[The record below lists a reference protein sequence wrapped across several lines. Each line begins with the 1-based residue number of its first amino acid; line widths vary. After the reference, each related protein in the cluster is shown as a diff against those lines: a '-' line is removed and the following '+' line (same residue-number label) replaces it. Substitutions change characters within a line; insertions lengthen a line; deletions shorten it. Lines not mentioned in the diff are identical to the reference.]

1 MTNAEREVYLP
12 EVFNRA
18 FREALIGPDADIAL
32 AVAVNAV
39 RDATLA
45 AVRKMIQ
52 SKRPPLL
59 IVGTY
64 ATPTLVRRNAAQA
77 RMCDDILAA
86 LDGMGATDAK

>member
-18 FREALIGPDADIAL
+18 FREALSGPDADIAL

-45 AVRKMIQ
+45 AVRERILDVEWNYENG
-52 SKRPPLL
+52 S
-59 IVGTY
+59 
-64 ATPTLVRRNAAQA
+64 AVRYLDRTAV
-77 RMCDDILAA
+77 LAA
-86 LDGMGATDAK
+86 LYGMGA